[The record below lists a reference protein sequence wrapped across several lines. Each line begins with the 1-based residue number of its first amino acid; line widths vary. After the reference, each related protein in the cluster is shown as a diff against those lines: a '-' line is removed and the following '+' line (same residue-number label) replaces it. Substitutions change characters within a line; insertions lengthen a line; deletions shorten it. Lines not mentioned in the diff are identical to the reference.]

1 MKVKKVE
8 EILLPFR
15 ADVAVHPSVSARD
28 KITFAIELML
38 NNNLKYIA
46 VLRGKQPIGIVRL
59 EDAFK
64 SLGLEMPEK
73 KTIS

>member
-1 MKVKKVE
+1 M
-8 EILLPFR
+8 
-15 ADVAVHPSVSARD
+15 AVHPSVSTKD

-46 VLRGKQPIGIVRL
+46 VVRGKQPVGMISL

-64 SLGLEMPEK
+64 TLGLAMPEK
-73 KTIS
+73 KAIG

>member
-15 ADVAVHPSVSARD
+15 AGMAVHPSVSAKD

-46 VLRGKQPIGIVRL
+46 VVRGTRPIGMVSL

-64 SLGLEMPEK
+64 TVGLEMPEK
-73 KTIS
+73 K